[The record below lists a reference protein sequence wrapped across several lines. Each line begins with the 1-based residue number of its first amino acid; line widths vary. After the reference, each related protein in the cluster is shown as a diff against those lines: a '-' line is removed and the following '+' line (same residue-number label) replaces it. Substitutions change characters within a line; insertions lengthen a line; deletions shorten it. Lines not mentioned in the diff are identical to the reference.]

1 MKRWIRAGVST
12 LLIGAMLPVSA
23 MAATLQVDFDKA
35 GTSAG
40 IGLADVIGDRY
51 GAEVTFTVS
60 DTTDL
65 QYHGIGDAY
74 AMTINSDHNTVT
86 LYAASKTPLTVKDGV
101 LDLGTLTVASGS
113 EVSKV
118 NGAVVL
124 DRSLNRTEYTE
135 GSDLTLTVNRESD
148 NTPSPSPTPD
158 DEDRTPVVSVVGKG
172 GQVSAHKD
180 GTVTISV
187 DSGYRIAKILVN
199 GKEVAISNTLT
210 GLSADDEVEV
220 TFEKITT
227 GGGGGGNT
235 GGSTDNGGNDENTD
249 SGSDDNTAGDNDT
262 VGDNEEDGDTTPSL
276 NFTDVQPNDWFAEP
290 VAFAVEHGLFAGTS
304 ATTFSP
310 NVNMTRAMLVAVLYR
325 HSGDSVQ
332 NQQVFD
338 DVAADAW
345 YAEPIAWAKEKGVVA
360 GMTETTFAPDQ
371 SITREQ
377 MATILMRYTKYMGID
392 TPAGGDAIKGYSDYG
407 SISSYALAS
416 MAWAVDQGLISGTTS
431 STLSPTSGATR
442 AQVATILMR
451 YVLMNDMA

>member
-40 IGLADVIGDRY
+40 IGLADVGSDRY

-65 QYHGIGDAY
+65 QYHGTGDAY
-74 AMTINSDHNTVT
+74 AMTIDSAQKTVT

-101 LDLGTLTVASGS
+101 LDLGTLTVASCS
-113 EVSKV
+113 EVFKV

-135 GSDLTLTVNRESD
+135 GSDLTLTVNREHD
-148 NTPSPSPTPD
+148 TTPSPSPTPD

-172 GQVSAHKD
+172 GQVSANKD

-235 GGSTDNGGNDENTD
+235 GGNDENTD
-249 SGSDDNTAGDNDT
+249 NAGDNDT
-262 VGDNEEDGDTTPSL
+262 SGDNEEDGGTTPSL

-360 GMTETTFAPDQ
+360 GMTETTFAADQ

-392 TPAGGDAIKGYSDYG
+392 TPAGGDAIKSYSDYD

>member
-158 DEDRTPVVSVVGKG
+158 DEDRTPVVSIVGKG
-172 GQVSAHKD
+172 GKVSANKD

-220 TFEKITT
+220 PLKR
-227 GGGGGGNT
+227 
-235 GGSTDNGGNDENTD
+235 
-249 SGSDDNTAGDNDT
+249 
-262 VGDNEEDGDTTPSL
+262 
-276 NFTDVQPNDWFAEP
+276 
-290 VAFAVEHGLFAGTS
+290 
-304 ATTFSP
+304 SP
-310 NVNMTRAMLVAVLYR
+310 
-325 HSGDSVQ
+325 Q
-332 NQQVFD
+332 
-338 DVAADAW
+338 VAAV
-345 YAEPIAWAKEKGVVA
+345 AETLAAAPITAA
-360 GMTETTFAPDQ
+360 MTKTPTAAA
-371 SITREQ
+371 
-377 MATILMRYTKYMGID
+377 MTILPAITIPLVTMRK
-392 TPAGGDAIKGYSDYG
+392 
-407 SISSYALAS
+407 
-416 MAWAVDQGLISGTTS
+416 MAARPHL
-431 STLSPTSGATR
+431 
-442 AQVATILMR
+442 
-451 YVLMNDMA
+451 

>member
-1 MKRWIRAGVST
+1 MKRWLRAGVST

-40 IGLADVIGDRY
+40 IGLADVGSDRY

-65 QYHGIGDAY
+65 QYHGTGDAY
-74 AMTINSDHNTVT
+74 AMTIDSAQKTVT

-113 EVSKV
+113 EVFKV

-135 GSDLTLTVNRESD
+135 GSDLTLTVNREHD
-148 NTPSPSPTPD
+148 TTPSPSPTPD

-172 GQVSAHKD
+172 GQVSANKD

-235 GGSTDNGGNDENTD
+235 GGNDENTD
-249 SGSDDNTAGDNDT
+249 NAGDNDT
-262 VGDNEEDGDTTPSL
+262 SGDNEEDGGTTPSL

-360 GMTETTFAPDQ
+360 GMTETTFAADQ
-371 SITREQ
+371 SIPREQ

-392 TPAGGDAIKGYSDYG
+392 TPAGGDAIKSYSDYD

>member
-40 IGLADVIGDRY
+40 IGLADVGSDRY

-65 QYHGIGDAY
+65 QYHGTGDAY
-74 AMTINSDHNTVT
+74 AMTINSAQKTVT

-135 GSDLTLTVNRESD
+135 GSDLTLTVNREHD
-148 NTPSPSPTPD
+148 NTPSPSPTPG

-235 GGSTDNGGNDENTD
+235 GGS
-249 SGSDDNTAGDNDT
+249 DDNTAGDNDT
-262 VGDNEEDGDTTPSL
+262 PGDNDEDGGTTPSL
-276 NFTDVQPNDWFAEP
+276 NFTDVQPDDWFAEP

-392 TPAGGDAIKGYSDYG
+392 TPAGGDAIKGYSDYD

>member
-40 IGLADVIGDRY
+40 IGLADVGSDRY

-65 QYHGIGDAY
+65 QYHGTGDAN
-74 AMTINSDHNTVT
+74 ALTIDSAQKTVT

-113 EVSKV
+113 EVFKV

-135 GSDLTLTVNRESD
+135 GSDLTLTVNREHD
-148 NTPSPSPTPD
+148 TTPSPSPTPD

-172 GQVSAHKD
+172 GQVSANKD

-235 GGSTDNGGNDENTD
+235 GGNDENTD
-249 SGSDDNTAGDNDT
+249 NAGDNDT
-262 VGDNEEDGDTTPSL
+262 SGDNEEDGGTTPSL

-290 VAFAVEHGLFAGTS
+290 VAFAVEHVPCLWQCS
-304 ATTFSP
+304 IVILATASRISKCLTMSLP
-310 NVNMTRAMLVAVLYR
+310 T
-325 HSGDSVQ
+325 
-332 NQQVFD
+332 
-338 DVAADAW
+338 
-345 YAEPIAWAKEKGVVA
+345 P
-360 GMTETTFAPDQ
+360 GMQ
-371 SITREQ
+371 SQSLGPRKKVW
-377 MATILMRYTKYMGID
+377 L
-392 TPAGGDAIKGYSDYG
+392 PA
-407 SISSYALAS
+407 
-416 MAWAVDQGLISGTTS
+416 
-431 STLSPTSGATR
+431 
-442 AQVATILMR
+442 
-451 YVLMNDMA
+451 